1 MLLAVLAGVMLIFVA
16 VRIAQSARL
25 VGGNVATLERE
36 AQAGDYVAP
45 LNTLLNTAAVYRT
58 AMILGDRSQPVA
70 RARVDAAMGQVSK
83 VNDRSGSSLG
93 VAISWR
99 AIVLDWAHVR
109 ALKNPTLQRLRLFAR
124 AITDFYGTLE
134 ENSGLTYDPDVSAQ
148 NLADLVYDTVPS
160 TVSSVYYGRLLTK
173 RFIRS
178 RHLSLRDRLALN
190 DLSRVIASDV
200 DLTKDDLKHTF
211 EPNAAAALDPI
222 TRGSALATRFNNSVL
237 KGEVLADV
245 PSYTEHAIDSKT
257 LPGIAALNLGGAH
270 AANLLDRNIARRLQL
285 EASRRRSIPLALILG
300 VLFLSGLAAELM
312 RLMARRDRVAL
323 RRAQQ
328 ESARLQAEL
337 ARELTEKTLRMTEA
351 QFRAI
356 FDGASLGIAI
366 LDQRGA
372 LVDANAVFREHFD
385 RDATLFLSGHEEE
398 VQRVLSGESTLFEFE
413 QHYDRPSGDDLW
425 VNATIS
431 QVNDEA
437 GHALFA
443 MCMFRDVTQ
452 LKHTERRIV
461 HDMTHDSLTGLPN
474 RALFETQL
482 RERFAESTTL
492 LDSFFAV
499 IYVDLDNFKD
509 FNESL
514 GHAAGDAV
522 LRAVSTRLRAS
533 LDPSDVVARLGS
545 DEFAILI
552 RSLADILH
560 VESVARR
567 ILNNVGKPITIGD
580 RAVFAACSVGIAIGS
595 ATYERAEDVMRDA
608 DTAMYQAKS
617 TGGSRFAVFDSN
629 MHARAERR
637 LQLTTDLRLALQR
650 NEFRLLYQPIVRIA
664 DGILTGCEALIRWDH
679 PAEGVISPNDFMPI
693 AEQTG
698 LAVPV
703 GRFVFETAI
712 RQLAKWRLNWIG
724 EDVSPFSMSV
734 NISGAEIFDEDFET
748 FVVSTCA
755 ESQIDP
761 REVTLEITESIILDS
776 STRANLIF
784 ERLKSRGFK
793 ICIDDFGTGYSSLRY
808 LQQFKIDGL
817 KIDRSFVASSD
828 GEVASEP
835 IVRTLMTLAEA
846 FDLHVVAEGVES
858 QRQRDMLRQAGCRYA
873 QGFFYARPL
882 SPAEL
887 ANMFPDVLAR
897 TSRLPQ
903 NPLSNVQ

>member
-1 MLLAVLAGVMLIFVA
+1 MLLAILAGVALIFVA

-25 VGGNVATLERE
+25 VGGNVVTLERE
-36 AQAGDYVAP
+36 AQALDYAAP
-45 LNTLLNTAAVYRT
+45 LNTLLNSAAAYRT
-58 AMILGDRSQPVA
+58 SMILGIGSQSAARS
-70 RARVDAAMGQVSK
+70 RVDTAIAQVSK
-83 VNDRSGSSLG
+83 VNARNGNALG
-93 VAISWR
+93 AATAWQ
-99 AIVLDWAHVR
+99 AIVRDWSHLR
-109 ALKNPTLQRLRLFAR
+109 ALKNPTLPRLRLFAR
-124 AITDFYGTLE
+124 SVTDFYGTLE
-134 ENSGLTYDPDVSAQ
+134 ENSGLTYDPDISAQ
-148 NLADLVYDTVPS
+148 NIADLVYATVPT
-160 TVSSVYYGRLLTK
+160 TVSSMYYGRLLTK

-178 RHLSLRDRLALN
+178 RHLTLRDRLGLN
-190 DLSRVIASDV
+190 DLSRALTGDV
-200 DLTKDDLKHTF
+200 DSAKDDIKHVS
-211 EPNAAAALDPI
+211 EPNDSPAIAAL
-222 TRGSALATRFNNSVL
+222 TRGMGAATAFNNAVL
-237 KGEVLADV
+237 KGEVLADA
-245 PSYTEHAIDSKT
+245 PAYTDRAIDAQT
-257 LPGIAALNLGGAH
+257 LPGIAAFNEGGTGVAV
-270 AANLLDRNIARRLQL
+270 LLERNIARRLQL
-285 EASRRRSIPLALILG
+285 EAGRRRSIPLALILG
-300 VLFLSGLAAELM
+300 VLFLSGVASELI
-312 RLMARRDRVAL
+312 RFMARRDRVAL

-337 ARELTEKTLRMTEA
+337 ARELAEKTLRMTEA

-356 FDGASLGIAI
+356 FDGASIGIAI
-366 LDQRGA
+366 LDQNGA

-385 RDATLFLSGHEEE
+385 RDAAHFLSGHEEE
-398 VQRVLSGESTLFEFE
+398 VQRIFSGESQLFEFE
-413 QHYDRPSGDDLW
+413 QHYPRPGGDELW

-437 GHALFA
+437 GQALFA

-492 LDSFFAV
+492 LDSFFGV

-664 DGILTGCEALIRWDH
+664 DGALTGCEALIRWDH

-724 EDVSPFSMSV
+724 EPVSPFSLSI
-734 NISGAEIFDEDFET
+734 NISGVEIFDEDFET

-776 STRANLIF
+776 STRANLVF

-873 QGFFYARPL
+873 QGFYYARPL

-897 TSRLPQ
+897 SGRLPQ